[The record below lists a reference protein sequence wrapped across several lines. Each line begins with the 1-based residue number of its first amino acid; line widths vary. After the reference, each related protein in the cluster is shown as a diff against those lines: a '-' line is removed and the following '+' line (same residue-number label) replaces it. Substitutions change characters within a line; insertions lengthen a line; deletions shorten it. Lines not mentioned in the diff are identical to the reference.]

1 LPVSNGRSK
10 PDIWGENW
18 EETGYLVQ
26 NKPVMKVQNILGLIL
41 IGAAGLFAWGYLGG
55 MTFETRPVRAESETR
70 ELARVVLD
78 YRHDTGTWPRNP
90 EGEAGLKPLL
100 GSGSGSTPTM
110 LAGPAGGGMQG
121 MSFSETHVGTQDPKK
136 AWLREIPLDP
146 WGSSYRVM
154 ITENAVAVLSIGP
167 NRILDTDPARLWTR
181 PENINPCDGDDVG
194 YVLEF
199 DQDGESP

>member
-1 LPVSNGRSK
+1 M
-10 PDIWGENW
+10 
-18 EETGYLVQ
+18 Q
-26 NKPVMKVQNILGLIL
+26 NKSVTRLQKILGLML
-41 IGAAGLFAWGYLGG
+41 IGTAGLFAWGYLGG
-55 MTFETRPVRAESETR
+55 LTFETRPVRAESETR
-70 ELARVVLD
+70 ELALVVLD

-90 EGEAGLKPLL
+90 EGKVDLKPLL

-121 MSFSETHVGTQDPKK
+121 MSLSETHVGSQDPKK

-154 ITENAVAVLSIGP
+154 ITDNAVAVLSIGP
-167 NRILDTDPARLWTR
+167 NQILDTDPARLWTR

-194 YVLEF
+194 FVLEF
-199 DQDGESP
+199 DEDGEYP